1 MCRGKKTGNRGVT
14 VVESRILRV
23 NARKG
28 TGWKGRKAWE
38 GGKIKD
44 GGKSMNLNLP
54 QIEKLAP
61 RFHVCKMTYT
71 IFQDG
76 RGRGRESPAIVVE
89 SRVRLFLRV
98 TKFTSF
104 VDKFHHRF
112 EYKIYIYIDIVPND
126 SIQTE
131 FPNFNNFTVR
141 TLRTYT
147 FQELHR
153 KRRAKR

>member
-1 MCRGKKTGNRGVT
+1 
-14 VVESRILRV
+14 
-23 NARKG
+23 
-28 TGWKGRKAWE
+28 
-38 GGKIKD
+38 
-44 GGKSMNLNLP
+44 MNLNLP

-141 TLRTYT
+141 TLRIYT

>member
-38 GGKIKD
+38 GGKIKG

-71 IFQDG
+71 IFRDKK
-76 RGRGRESPAIVVE
+76 GRGRESPREHRRRIE
-89 SRVRLFLRV
+89 S
-98 TKFTSF
+98 
-104 VDKFHHRF
+104 
-112 EYKIYIYIDIVPND
+112 EIVPSCNE
-126 SIQTE
+126 IYK
-131 FPNFNNFTVR
+131 F
-141 TLRTYT
+141 
-147 FQELHR
+147 
-153 KRRAKR
+153 RR

>member
-1 MCRGKKTGNRGVT
+1 
-14 VVESRILRV
+14 
-23 NARKG
+23 
-28 TGWKGRKAWE
+28 
-38 GGKIKD
+38 
-44 GGKSMNLNLP
+44 MNLNLP

-71 IFQDG
+71 ILRDK
-76 RGRGRESPAIVVE
+76 RGRGRESPANIVVE